1 MISQVL
7 WYISWYGG
15 ERTNRKEIKVAIRDP
30 TPARMTMALVSL
42 LPVPPEATTKSLPM
56 TAG

>member
-1 MISQVL
+1 MHKQVRR
-7 WYISWYGG
+7 
-15 ERTNRKEIKVAIRDP
+15 ETNRKEIKVAIRDP

-42 LPVPPEATTKSLPM
+42 SPVPPEVATKSLPM